1 MPETPTE
8 DVLRLQKKG
17 FGDAEVI
24 ASLTRRGYSPMQI
37 SEAINQAKIK
47 TEVSDREGEAAAGS
61 EAADMVPTPEG
72 LKPSIM
78 GSGKKSGEMSVPR
91 PMVETQESEVSVDY
105 PSYESAGETQAAAA
119 DTETIEEIAE
129 EIVNEKLHESKRKIE
144 SISEWRGFADSKLK
158 DLDDRTKRMED
169 ALDRLQEALLGKV
182 EEYGQNVKN
191 IGSEMRDLEG
201 AFTKMIPSL
210 AKKSEKEK
218 TKKRK

>member
-1 MPETPTE
+1 
-8 DVLRLQKKG
+8 
-17 FGDAEVI
+17 
-24 ASLTRRGYSPMQI
+24 MQI

-47 TEVSDREGEAAAGS
+47 AEVSERGGEAAAGS
-61 EAADMVPTPEG
+61 EAAEMVPTPEG

-78 GSGKKSGEMSVPR
+78 ASSKKAAEMTVPK
-91 PMVETQESEVSVDY
+91 PMVETQEEEVSAEY
-105 PSYESAGETQAAAA
+105 PSYESAGETQATAA

-158 DLDDRTKRMED
+158 NLDDRTKRMED

-182 EEYGQNVKN
+182 EEYGQNVKS
-191 IGSEMRDLEG
+191 IGAEMRELEG
-201 AFTKMIPSL
+201 AFSKVIPSL

-218 TKKRK
+218 TKKKK